1 MMRLRLIGWFS
12 IIVIAIFLSGC
23 SSFQGGTYS
32 LDTPK
37 TADHD
42 TVINNLKR
50 IDNQMRFQDGKVS
63 MQNFF
68 GQTLTCDYEVKDNV
82 IYVKMPGGTAK
93 EYYII
98 DGLTISDDKNNQD
111 IIWKKL

>member
-1 MMRLRLIGWFS
+1 MRLRLVGLFS
-12 IIVIAIFLSGC
+12 VILIALILSGC

-32 LDTPK
+32 LDIPK

-42 TVINNLKR
+42 TAINNLKR

-63 MQNFF
+63 MQSFF
-68 GQTLTCDYEVKDNV
+68 GQALTCDYEVKDNV
-82 IYVKMPGGTAK
+82 IYVKMPGGTPK

-98 DGLTISDDKNNQD
+98 DGMTLSADKNNRD
-111 IIWKKL
+111 VVWKKL